1 MAKTKLLRWINTPSQ
16 IVELTTM
23 LRQGFAE
30 APDEQRPTT
39 REIGCLDAPQILP
52 VGAVL
57 AAALDLLDAAKLAAD
72 TMAREDFGTL
82 TVLPILQAAIAKAE
96 GQS

>member
-1 MAKTKLLRWINTPSQ
+1 
-16 IVELTTM
+16 M

-52 VGAVL
+52 AGAYRRFL
-57 AAALDLLDAAKLAAD
+57 TNDGA
-72 TMAREDFGTL
+72 FGWPAPHTCL
-82 TVLPILQAAIAKAE
+82 R
-96 GQS
+96 

>member
-52 VGAVL
+52 AGAYRRFL
-57 AAALDLLDAAKLAAD
+57 TDDGA
-72 TMAREDFGTL
+72 FGWPAPHTCL
-82 TVLPILQAAIAKAE
+82 R
-96 GQS
+96 